1 MITVEHYEG
10 TGITLGTL
18 RKFVAD
24 CSELRDDIPVLISQ
38 HSDNKTTPVI
48 DIIGD
53 EIYIRFCCYF

>member
-24 CSELRDDIPVLISQ
+24 CSELKDNIPVLMSQ
-38 HSDNKTTPVI
+38 HSDNKATPVI
-48 DIIGD
+48 NIIGD
-53 EIYIRFCCYF
+53 EIYITFYCYF

>member
-24 CSELRDDIPVLISQ
+24 CSELRDDVPVLMSQ
-38 HSDNKTTPVI
+38 HSDEKASPVI
-48 DIIGD
+48 DMIGD
-53 EIYIRFCCYF
+53 ESDIKIYGYF